1 MLVSTKNF
9 PVNVTGFFLCYII
22 ATVIEMKKIFNALTI
37 FVTVAAIVFPT
48 KVFAADAWA
57 IAAEA
62 LGVLAAYKS
71 TLSQMLALG
80 NNVHAQMDVR
90 KQDIA
95 KNGVDKNK
103 LDVEVV
109 DSVMTRLING
119 GQYELR
125 VNSLPF
131 VWSVNDSEK
140 FNAACYPMNYISIN
154 RGLVRGLNLDENQ
167 LAAVLAHEMIHGL
180 EQHSAKSYAQAVAQ
194 QLGAMLV
201 GMNID
206 ANSRSAHIDWSKFSA
221 MVDYSIAKN
230 ISVPVE
236 YEADEGG
243 FYLMTSAGFN
253 PGGGAAAM
261 NRLGYYLRYE
271 TRDFLEFDAQ
281 DKPSEQTFS
290 DRREEKLLQMMTEYG
305 GGYVTVRKHERAY
318 RVSINGREIFY
329 SFNTA
334 DDDTSAAVKAYYFAG
349 GLSKAF
355 HDYDTV
361 DGWNFR
367 RVGNQ
372 IEFLTDE
379 PAYKELRELS
389 AMYNLGDKLQAMV
402 TDAYNRENPRT
413 RQRIH
418 EADAERKAAWEKIRS
433 EADNAKV
440 KAAQALRVNA
450 DAYNDH
456 GQGELALKEIE
467 RAMRATNQDNLA
479 ECLAIR
485 GRAKAICGDYD
496 GALADTNS
504 AVEKDPKNLY
514 NFLNRADV
522 RHMRGETE
530 LALEDIS
537 HAISMDAK
545 NFISYRLQAEI
556 LDELNRKDE
565 ALESYRK
572 VYELTKKNPRS
583 VPLEYLDKIN
593 PKAADKI
600 RKADKEAKSNDET

>member
-1 MLVSTKNF
+1 
-9 PVNVTGFFLCYII
+9 
-22 ATVIEMKKIFNALTI
+22 MKKIFNALTI
-37 FVTVAAIVFPT
+37 FVTVALILLPA

-57 IAAEA
+57 LAAEA
-62 LGVLAAYKS
+62 LGVLAAYQS

-80 NNVHAQMDVR
+80 NNVHAQMEVR
-90 KQDIA
+90 KQDIE

-103 LDVEVV
+103 RDVEVV
-109 DSVMTRLING
+109 DSVMTRLVNN

-140 FNAACYPMNYISIN
+140 FNAGCYPMNYISIN

-167 LAAVLAHEMIHGL
+167 IAAVLAHEMTHGL

-206 ANSRSAHIDWSKFSA
+206 ANSRSSHIDWSKFSA

-230 ISVPVE
+230 INVPVE

-261 NRLGYYLRYE
+261 NRLGYYVRYE

-290 DRREEKLLQMMTEYG
+290 DHPDTDRREEKLLQMMTEYG

-361 DGWNFR
+361 DEWNFR
-367 RVGNQ
+367 KVGNQ

-389 AMYNLGDKLQAMV
+389 AMYNLGEKLQAMV

-418 EADAERKAAWEKIRS
+418 EADAERKAAWEKIRN

-440 KAAQALRVNA
+440 KYAQALRVNA

-496 GALADTNS
+496 GALADVNS
-504 AVEKDPKNLY
+504 ACEQDPKNLY

-522 RHMRGETE
+522 RHMRGENDS
-530 LALEDIS
+530 ALEDIA
-537 HAISMDAK
+537 HAISMDEK
-545 NFISYRLQAEI
+545 NFISYELQAQI
-556 LDELNRKDE
+556 LDELGRKYE

-583 VPLEYLDKIN
+583 VPLEYLEKIN
-593 PKAADKI
+593 PKAAEKI
-600 RKADKEAKSNDET
+600 RKADKEAKSNDEN

>member
-1 MLVSTKNF
+1 
-9 PVNVTGFFLCYII
+9 
-22 ATVIEMKKIFNALTI
+22 MKKILNAPVILL
-37 FVTVAAIVFPT
+37 TVAAMFVPA

-80 NNVHAQMDVR
+80 NNVHAQMEVR
-90 KQDIA
+90 RQDIA
-95 KNGVDKNK
+95 KNGVDPNK
-103 LDVEVV
+103 RDVEVIN
-109 DSVMTRLING
+109 SVMTRLVDA

-131 VWSVNDSEK
+131 TWSLNDNEK

-167 LAAVLAHEMIHGL
+167 LAAVLAHEMTHGL

-194 QLGAMLV
+194 QLGAMMV

-206 ANSRSAHIDWSKFSA
+206 MNSRTSHIDWSKFSA
-221 MVDYSIAKN
+221 MVDYSIMKN

-261 NRLGYYLRYE
+261 NRMGYYLRYE
-271 TRDFLEFDAQ
+271 TRDFLEFDAN
-281 DKPSEQTFS
+281 DKPGEQTFS
-290 DRREEKLLQMMTEYG
+290 DHPETDRREEKLLKLMTEYG
-305 GGYVTVRKHERAY
+305 GNHVTVSKHERAY
-318 RVSINGREIFY
+318 RVRIDGREIFY
-329 SFNTA
+329 ALNTA
-334 DDDTSAAVKAYYFAG
+334 DDINTAAIKAYYFAG
-349 GLSKAF
+349 GLAKAF
-355 HDYDTV
+355 HDFDSV

-367 RVGNQ
+367 REGNQ
-372 IEFLTDE
+372 TVFLTDDV
-379 PAYKELRELS
+379 AYKDLRELS
-389 AMYNLGDKLQAMV
+389 AMYNLGDKIQTLV
-402 TDAYNRENPRT
+402 TDAYKYERPHT
-413 RQRIH
+413 RQRIR
-418 EADAERKAAWEKIRS
+418 EADAARKAAWDKIRA

-440 KAAQALRVNA
+440 KAATALRTNA
-450 DAYNDH
+450 DAYNDY

-467 RAMRATNQDNLA
+467 RAMRATNQDNQA

-496 GALADTNS
+496 GALADTN
-504 AVEKDPKNLY
+504 AACEQDPSNLY

-522 RHMRGETE
+522 RHMRGELD
-530 LALEDIS
+530 LALEDINR
-537 HAISMDAK
+537 AIAVDEK
-545 NFISYRLQAEI
+545 NFIPYKLQADI
-556 LDELNRKDE
+556 FDELGRADE

-572 VYELTKKNPRS
+572 VYELTKKNPRA
-583 VPLEYLDKIN
+583 VPLAYLDKID
-593 PKAADKI
+593 PKAADKV
-600 RKADKEAKSNDET
+600 RKADEKSKSDDDD

>member
-1 MLVSTKNF
+1 
-9 PVNVTGFFLCYII
+9 
-22 ATVIEMKKIFNALTI
+22 MKKIFNALTI
-37 FVTVAAIVFPT
+37 FVTVAAILLPA
-48 KVFAADAWA
+48 KVFAADGWA

-62 LGVLAAYKS
+62 LGVLAAYQS
-71 TLSQMLALG
+71 TLKEMLALG
-80 NNVHAQMDVR
+80 NNVYAQMSVR
-90 KQDIA
+90 KQDME

-109 DSVMTRLING
+109 DSVMTRLVNG

-167 LAAVLAHEMIHGL
+167 LAAVLAHEMTHGL

-194 QLGAMLV
+194 QLGAMFV

-206 ANSRSAHIDWSKFSA
+206 NNSRSSHIDWSKFSA

-230 ISVPVE
+230 INVPVE

-271 TRDFLEFDAQ
+271 TQDFLEFDAQ
-281 DKPSEQTFS
+281 DKPGEQTFS
-290 DRREEKLLQMMTEYG
+290 DHPDTDRREQKLLQMMTDYG

-334 DDDTSAAVKAYYFAG
+334 DDDNSAAIKAYYFAG

-361 DGWNFR
+361 EEWNFR

-372 IEFLTDE
+372 IEFLNDE
-379 PAYKELRELS
+379 PAYKELREL
-389 AMYNLGDKLQAMV
+389 AALYNLGEKLQTMV
-402 TDAYNRENPRT
+402 TDAYKRENPRT

-418 EADAERKAAWEKIRS
+418 EADAERKAAWEKIRN

-440 KAAQALRVNA
+440 KYAKALRVNA
-450 DAYNDH
+450 DVYNDH

-467 RAMRATNQDNLA
+467 RAMRAANQDDLA

-504 AVEKDPKNLY
+504 AVEQDPKNLY

-522 RHMRGETE
+522 RHMRGETD
-530 LALEDIS
+530 LALEDIA

-545 NFISYRLQAEI
+545 NFISYELQAQI
-556 LDELNRKDE
+556 LDELGRKDE

-583 VPLEYLDKIN
+583 VPLEYLEKIN
-593 PKAADKI
+593 PKAAEKL
-600 RKADKEAKSNDET
+600 RKEADKEAKSDDEN